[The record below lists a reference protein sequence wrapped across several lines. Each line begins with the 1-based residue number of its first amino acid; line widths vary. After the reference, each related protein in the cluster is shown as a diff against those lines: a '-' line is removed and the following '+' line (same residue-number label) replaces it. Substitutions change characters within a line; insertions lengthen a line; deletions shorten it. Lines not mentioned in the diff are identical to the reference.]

1 MRRPAAT
8 QTASESVVVG
18 TSKDTGAKSQAK
30 VRVNVYQHLAT
41 IAATLMVPYELAAGS
56 GRFVGDSWEI
66 RGRFVGDSWAGS
78 RCHGGPTCCARMSF
92 AS

>member
-66 RGRFVGDSWAGS
+66 RGPVRGVTAAPPAA
-78 RCHGGPTCCARMSF
+78 HG
-92 AS
+92 